1 MKEFKRYLKVWW
13 QWAHAS
19 FATVLVANRF
29 SAILFL
35 LGKVIRFF
43 FFLLILLI
51 FVGKTKALAGYTL
64 HQAIFFFLVFN
75 LVDISTQ
82 LFFRGVYWFRGRLV
96 SGQFDF
102 AMTKPI
108 RPLFDALCSHPD
120 PLDLVTLIILITFM
134 IIFVFQTNLAANL
147 MSVFLFL
154 LLLANGFILG
164 FAFHIL
170 VAAFGII
177 TLEIDNIIWIYRD
190 LSSMARIPIDVYAT
204 PIRTF
209 LTFIAPVAIMMSFPA
224 KALMG
229 LLSWQWVTLSFVISG
244 IFLWGSLRFWR
255 YALTQYSSAS
265 S

>member
-1 MKEFKRYLKVWW
+1 MKEIKKYLKVWF

-19 FATVLVANRF
+19 FASVLVANRF

-64 HQAIFFFLVFN
+64 HQVIFFFLVFN

-82 LFFRGVYWFRGRLV
+82 LFFRGVYWFRGRLI
-96 SGQFDF
+96 SGEFDF
-102 AMTKPI
+102 AMARPI
-108 RPLFDALCSHPD
+108 KPLFDVLCSHPD
-120 PLDLVTLIILITFM
+120 PLDLITLIILMIFM
-134 IIFVFQTNLAANL
+134 VLFVLQTNLVANL
-147 MSVFLFL
+147 GSVFLFL
-154 LLLANGFILG
+154 LLLLSGFILAL
-164 FAFHIL
+164 AFHIL
-170 VAAFGII
+170 VAAFGVI

-190 LSSMARIPIDVYAT
+190 LTSMGRIPVDVYAT
-204 PIRTF
+204 PIRAF
-209 LTFIAPVAIMMSFPA
+209 LTFIAPVAIMITIPA

-229 LLSWQWVTLSFVISG
+229 LLSWQWVIFSFVISG
-244 IFLWGSLRFWR
+244 LFLWGSLRFWK

>member
-1 MKEFKRYLKVWW
+1 MKELKKYLRVWF

-19 FATVLVANRF
+19 FATVLVASRF

-43 FFLLILLI
+43 FFLLVLLM
-51 FVGKTKALAGYTL
+51 FVGKAKALVGYTL
-64 HQAIFFFLVFN
+64 HQAIFFYLVFN

-96 SGQFDF
+96 SGRFDF
-102 AMTKPI
+102 AMTRPI
-108 RPLFDALCSHPD
+108 SPLFDTLCSHPD
-120 PLDLVTLIILITFM
+120 PLDLFTLIILVVFM
-134 IIFVFQTNLAANL
+134 VLFVLQTNLAANL
-147 MSVFLFL
+147 ISVLLFL
-154 LLLANGFILG
+154 LLLVSGFILG

-170 VAAFGII
+170 VAAFGMI

-190 LSSMARIPIDVYAT
+190 LTSMGRIPIDVYTT
-204 PIRTF
+204 PIRAL
-209 LTFIAPVAIMMSFPA
+209 LTFIAPVGIMMTFPA

-229 LLSWQWVTLSFVISG
+229 LLSWQWVILSFIMSG
-244 IFLWGSLRFWR
+244 VFLWGSLRFWK
-255 YALTQYSSAS
+255 YALTHYSSAS